1 MKFAFGWIL
10 ILLLT
15 AASLRAQV
23 LEQSFSDTEA
33 GFRISTPS
41 GQWHLEPRGID
52 PGPLRATIRFE
63 SALDQFVPNVTV
75 RVTELQSP
83 EVKAEQALRADLE
96 SLPPNIEIL
105 ERKKLQAGQV
115 AGFELLLHDPANRK
129 VFQQRFFVAKG
140 KSFVITCT
148 SDKESYSRMR
158 RDFQKILDSFA
169 LL

>member
-1 MKFAFGWIL
+1 MKMHLGWIL
-10 ILLLT
+10 VLLFV
-15 AASLRAQV
+15 AAPLKAQV
-23 LEQSFSDTEA
+23 LEQSFSDSEA

-41 GQWHLEPRGID
+41 GQWHLEPRGVD
-52 PGPLRATIRFE
+52 PGPLRAMIRFE

-75 RVTELQSP
+75 RVTELESP
-83 EVKAEQALRADLE
+83 NVKAEQALRQDLE
-96 SLPPNIEIL
+96 ALPPSIEIL
-105 ERKKLQAGQV
+105 ERKKLQAGEV
-115 AGFELLLHDPANRK
+115 SGFELLLHDSANRK

-169 LL
+169 IL